1 MIAMQRFLR
10 KPNIDMY
17 AGIKV
22 DKDTTLEYENE
33 YVKQTVKDLVFNSVT
48 TVKGENYES
57 THSTVINLKEGDVL
71 IFEEEKRGYI
81 LPVEQFVTIE
91 EAIADYENIK
101 DLG

>member
-1 MIAMQRFLR
+1 MQRFLR
-10 KPNIDMY
+10 KPSVDMY

-22 DKDTTLEYENE
+22 DKGTTLEYENE

-48 TVKGENYES
+48 TVKGDNYES
-57 THSTVINLKEGDVL
+57 THNTVINLKEGDVL